1 MAQIF
6 QDMLLGYL
14 MSVVG
19 NKKMGSLDTKFN
31 KKDLIFMK
39 EFLEA
44 GKVVP
49 VIDRRYALS
58 EVSEAIR
65 YLEPGHARGNCHNFR
80 K

>member
-49 VIDRRYALS
+49 VIERRYTIS
-58 EVSEAIR
+58 EVPEAIR
-65 YLEPGHARGNCHNFR
+65 
-80 K
+80 